1 MNTDNIDNNENL
13 ASVTP
18 RPRLNTEGRG
28 SDTTSRRSFYL
39 SNQAQ
44 SPAVLKKQLQ
54 DQLNE
59 NADLAAA
66 LVKQQSELQD
76 QIKALDS
83 TEGNEVPQE
92 LKNKLADLEKEAG
105 AIHESSAKVLLGS
118 KSLQDV
124 GLESPNTST
133 PTTPSIETTTPT
145 QTIGKSSSRRDRNAQ
160 KGRQKDIEFATEIG
174 QGLLQEVRRLQA
186 LLHEKEERIKELEA
200 EKAELERTIEQL
212 NKNLRANQESKDRL
226 NEQVWALELAKQDLS
241 SQLEDLHQ
249 QLTKARSDYTKIE
262 KALSTATDVIE
273 QLKDKEERL
282 TSNLENLKTRHEK
295 DMANNRRHIAAL
307 NREKA
312 DLLKIVDDLKSQL
325 DSFVNASKI
334 KKSTKDTGTGSNNI
348 SYDEDGQIISSGD
361 TDSSI
366 PQDSLNKN
374 VNSQETMKA
383 LGVANRMIGSLR
395 ANLQKEKSEKYELK
409 KLLSDREEQIEAM
422 RVELY
427 DALPDQSKQG
437 NLEPGDRSII
447 SENYLLS
454 NDLEKINKDNRPS
467 SSWFN
472 KAKNKIK
479 AARRDEAFRKLDN
492 STSRGIVSEPETFED
507 SRPRN
512 SDLRYKDS
520 VVRRRVTE
528 YEDIS
533 KQNDDDESIIHR
545 SSQSSKVGEP
555 RSPSDEKRRTNS
567 GNSLMEGEYESSTD
581 SFATENESNIDSKR
595 GSAKSKRET
604 NQDVLS
610 YKIDS
615 SPTTRSIPKE
625 STIIK
630 TFVDVGVQTESKT
643 ERSDSMSSKLTFG
656 TNRDTMISDNIPHD
670 SKYDQTSQTL
680 TVPDNGN
687 KDNKRFTLD
696 LSSSSNNQ
704 QSQPPRSILQNTNK
718 QQGPIQSLDPPPRP
732 ANGPSATLIQR
743 LPAAVNFGQQAG
755 TPKVQKSLDN
765 ARKSSAESQDGILT
779 NGKSRG
785 INNINAGEPT
795 TSRFH
800 DHSSSSVSTSSS
812 ASITADTTNSKLPE
826 HNGGPLPGPSGT
838 DPTIIHAI
846 TQTMIGEY
854 LWKYT
859 RRNFGSDKRHKR
871 FFWVHPYTKTL
882 YWSNRDPGNSEPV
895 DPKTKSG
902 TSYFAYIES
911 VKQVED
917 NNPSPPGLHHMSLII
932 RTPERDLKIT
942 ARSKERHDY
951 WYQALKYLLQQKTD
965 ESDKVNQGQGQSQG
979 QTTGRPGKMASDP
992 WDKQPNTRSLYDS
1005 TSPTGSLKG
1014 GNLKKKSSFNKIQS
1028 IFRRQDQSSSPLS
1041 SEVIDGQSQ
1050 QLTVPG
1056 TQCCDGRHDVSK
1068 LERAGT
1074 HKGHNHHF

>member
-1 MNTDNIDNNENL
+1 MADSIDNNENQ

-28 SDTTSRRSFYL
+28 SDTTSRRSFY
-39 SNQAQ
+39 SNSAQ
-44 SPAVLKKQLQ
+44 STAALKKQLQ

-59 NADLAAA
+59 NATQMQATTDLAAA
-66 LVKQQSELQD
+66 LAKQQSELEN
-76 QIKALDS
+76 QIKALDK

-105 AIHESSAKVLLGS
+105 AIYESSAKVFLGS
-118 KSLQDV
+118 KSQPDV
-124 GLESPNTST
+124 GLDSPNASTPSTPAIETPT
-133 PTTPSIETTTPT
+133 PTT
-145 QTIGKSSSRRDRNAQ
+145 GKSSSRRDRNAA

-212 NKNLRANQESKDRL
+212 NKNLRANQESK
-226 NEQVWALELAKQDLS
+226 ELAKQDLS
-241 SQLEDLHQ
+241 SQLEDLQQ

-273 QLKDKEERL
+273 QLKDKEEKL
-282 TSNLENLKTRHEK
+282 TASLEDLKTRHDK

-312 DLLKIVDDLKSQL
+312 DLLKIVDDLKTQL

-334 KKSTKDTGTGSNNI
+334 KKSTKETGTGSNNI
-348 SYDEDGQIISSGD
+348 LYDEDGQIITSGD
-361 TDSSI
+361 NDSSI
-366 PQDSLNKN
+366 PQDSINKN
-374 VNSQETMKA
+374 LNAQETMKA

-409 KLLSDREEQIEAM
+409 NLLSVREEQIENM
-422 RVELY
+422 RAELY
-427 DALPDQSKQG
+427 DVLPDQSKQG

-454 NDLEKINKDNRPS
+454 NDLDKINKDNRPS
-467 SSWFN
+467 SGWFN

-479 AARRDEAFRKLDN
+479 AARRDEALRKLDNN
-492 STSRGIVSEPETFED
+492 STSRGIVSEPETFDD
-507 SRPRN
+507 SRPSN

-533 KQNDDDESIIHR
+533 KTVDDEGIIRR
-545 SSQSSKVGEP
+545 SSQSSKGGEP

-567 GNSLMEGEYESSTD
+567 GNYPIVEGDE
-581 SFATENESNIDSKR
+581 KR
-595 GSAKSKRET
+595 RT
-604 NQDVLS
+604 NSGNYPIVED
-610 YKIDS
+610 I
-615 SPTTRSIPKE
+615 
-625 STIIK
+625 
-630 TFVDVGVQTESKT
+630 GVQTESRG

-656 TNRDTMISDNIPHD
+656 DPTNPNNLSHD
-670 SKYDQTSQTL
+670 SKNERNSQTL
-680 TVPDNGN
+680 TVPDN
-687 KDNKRFTLD
+687 DDKRFTLD

-704 QSQPPRSILQNTNK
+704 NNQQAQSPRSILQNSNK
-718 QQGPIQSLDPPPRP
+718 QQQQGPMQSLDPPPRP

-743 LPAAVNFGQQAG
+743 STSVNFGQQAG
-755 TPKVQKSLDN
+755 TPKVQQSLDN
-765 ARKSSAESQDGILT
+765 AHKSSAESQDGILS

-785 INNINAGEPT
+785 INNINGSEPT
-795 TSRFH
+795 TSRLH
-800 DHSSSSVSTSSS
+800 NHSSSSGSISTSSS
-812 ASITADTTNSKLPE
+812 ASITTDPTHSKSPE
-826 HNGGPLPGPSGT
+826 PNGQLQNGQLPGPSGT

-882 YWSNRDPGNSEPV
+882 YWSNKDP
-895 DPKTKSG
+895 
-902 TSYFAYIES
+902 ES
-911 VKQVED
+911 VKQVID
-917 NNPSPPGLHHMSLII
+917 HNPSPPGLYHMSLVIK
-932 RTPERDLKIT
+932 TPERELKIT
-942 ARSKERHDY
+942 ARTKERHDY
-951 WYQALKYLLQQKTD
+951 WYQALSYLLQQRPD
-965 ESDKVNQGQGQSQG
+965 ESDKANQGQGQG
-979 QTTGRPGKMASDP
+979 QTPGRPGKMASDP
-992 WDKQPNTRSLYDS
+992 WDKQPNTR
-1005 TSPTGSLKG
+1005 

-1028 IFRRQDQSSSPLS
+1028 IFRRQDPSSSSPLS

-1056 TQCCDGRHDVSK
+1056 TSHNGFDDDDFVDDDDFDLENVRQCCDGRHDVSK

-1074 HKGHNHHF
+1074 YKGHHHNHH

>member
-1 MNTDNIDNNENL
+1 NKMANNLESGDNL
-13 ASVTP
+13 VSATL
-18 RPRLNTEGRG
+18 RTRLNNFEIYI
-28 SDTTSRRSFYL
+28 SDPIRRLPLYV
-39 SNQAQ
+39 NNAQ
-44 SPAVLKKQLQ
+44 STTLKKKLQ

-59 NADLAAA
+59 NTTQIQLTADLSTA
-66 LVKQQSELQD
+66 LAKRRLELER
-76 QIKALDS
+76 QIKELDKI
-83 TEGNEVPQE
+83 EYNDVPQE
-92 LKNKLADLEKEAG
+92 LRNKLTDLEKEDRFKY
-105 AIHESSAKVLLGS
+105 ENSAKVALGLNFVPMVPAVEKSTASTTSSGRAS
-118 KSLQDV
+118 K
-124 GLESPNTST
+124 
-133 PTTPSIETTTPT
+133 
-145 QTIGKSSSRRDRNAQ
+145 RDRITTKSQ
-160 KGRQKDIEFATEIG
+160 IGIEFATEIG

-186 LLHEKEERIKELEA
+186 LLHEKEEITKGLEV

-226 NEQVWALELAKQDLS
+226 NEQVWALELAKQDIS
-241 SQLEDLHQ
+241 SQLEDLQQ

-472 KAKNKIK
+472 KVKNN
-479 AARRDEAFRKLDN
+479 N

-545 SSQSSKVGEP
+545 SSQSSKGGEP
-555 RSPSDEKRRTNS
+555 RSPSDEKRRTDS
-567 GNSLMEGEYESSTD
+567 GNSLIEGEYESSTD
-581 SFATENESNIDSKR
+581 SFATENESNSDSKR
-595 GSAKSKRET
+595 GSTKSKRET

-630 TFVDVGVQTESKT
+630 TFVDKGVQTESKS

-704 QSQPPRSILQNTNK
+704 QSQQPRSILQNTNK

-732 ANGPSATLIQR
+732 TNGPSATLIQR

-765 ARKSSAESQDGILT
+765 ARKSSAESQEGILT

-785 INNINAGEPT
+785 INSINAGEPT

-812 ASITADTTNSKLPE
+812 ASITADTTNSKSPE

-902 TSYFAYIES
+902 TSYFES
-911 VKQVED
+911 VKEVED

-951 WYQALKYLLQQKTD
+951 WFQALRYLLQQKLD
-965 ESDKVNQGQGQSQG
+965 ESDKGNQGQGQGQG

-1005 TSPTGSLKG
+1005 TSPTGSLRG

-1056 TQCCDGRHDVSK
+1056 MSRNENVRQCCDGRHDVSK
-1068 LERAGT
+1068 LERVGT